1 MRVLLRPNLS
11 PDAAIEYSKTAIVV
25 GVFGSVAARG
35 RFRYAILQK
44 PRGNGLVVTRTLVK
58 YRNRHFIFILDKDLE
73 KNFPLPPECL
83 VFINYPISDAAQ
95 RIIDE
100 VTEC

>member
-11 PDAAIEYSKTAIVV
+11 PDAALEYSKTAIVV
-25 GVFGSVAARG
+25 GIFGSVAARG
-35 RFRYAILQK
+35 RFRYALLQK
-44 PRGNGLVVTRTLVK
+44 RTGNPVVTRTLVK
-58 YRNRHFIFILDKDLE
+58 FKKRHFILILDKDLE

-83 VFINYPISDAAQ
+83 VFIHYPISDAAQ

-100 VTEC
+100 VTQC